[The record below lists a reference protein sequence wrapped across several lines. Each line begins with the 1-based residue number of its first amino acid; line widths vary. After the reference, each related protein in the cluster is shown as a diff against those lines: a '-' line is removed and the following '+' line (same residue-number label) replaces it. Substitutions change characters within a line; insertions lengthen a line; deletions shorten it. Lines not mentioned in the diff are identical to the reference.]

1 MTCSFAQKILA
12 RANPAGVPQ
21 PIWSMLPPMVFRW
34 ESLTANA
41 LTIVALGEQELLS
54 GVALILP
61 PAKAVIAIADSV
73 PCTAEVVLA
82 CESLKTAGYRLA
94 LAGWTGRKEQGPLA
108 AMADFLLV
116 GMRRLATVNERET
129 KRGQADGKT
138 ALIAQNVDSWEEH
151 KRARNLGFR
160 FFQGDFFLT
169 PQLFQARDYRHA
181 AQRNAP
187 AAGNSEGSPGPGANR
202 GGGAR

>member
-129 KRGQADGKT
+129 KRADRTKCGFMGRAQACQEPGLPLFSRGLFLDAAAFPGER
-138 ALIAQNVDSWEEH
+138 LP
-151 KRARNLGFR
+151 AR
-160 FFQGDFFLT
+160 
-169 PQLFQARDYRHA
+169 
-181 AQRNAP
+181 
-187 AAGNSEGSPGPGANR
+187 GATQCACCR
-202 GGGAR
+202 QF